1 MSRQQYGMFP
11 DEPPRPRSPRM
22 YRLILS
28 FALCLFALL
37 PFGQGLA
44 EPLVERVEPM
54 AVDGRLLI
62 DADVEFRLTDELRG
76 FAEKGVPLYL
86 TADLQITR
94 SRWWWFDK
102 TVVSTELTWRVQYN
116 ALTRQWRV
124 GTGDLSMPA
133 STLDEALDLVRY
145 IRGWDVASTD
155 ELETDTQYEGQ
166 LRLRLD
172 TARLARPFQVDA
184 LNSKAWS
191 LTTPWKNFTF
201 SISVAAPRP

>member
-1 MSRQQYGMFP
+1 
-11 DEPPRPRSPRM
+11 M

-102 TVVSTELTWRVQYN
+102 TMVSTELTWRVQYN